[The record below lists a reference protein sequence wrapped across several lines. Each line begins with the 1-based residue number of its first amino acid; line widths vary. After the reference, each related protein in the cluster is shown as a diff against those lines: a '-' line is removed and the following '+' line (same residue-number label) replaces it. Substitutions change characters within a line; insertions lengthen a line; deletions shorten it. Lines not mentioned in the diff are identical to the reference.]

1 MVFPGMGM
9 GVKPEQIAKVQA
21 VSKFIKG
28 SIRVDYRENTIQLT
42 LSSDMENAKKLIPGM
57 MNQFAE
63 NLAVQLSSFFAIQGE
78 IVEVGKGEEVPE
90 KTD

>member
-21 VSKFIKG
+21 VSKLIKG
-28 SIRVDYRENTIQLT
+28 LIRINYPENTVQLI
-42 LSSDMENAKKLIPGM
+42 LSSDMEDAKKLIPGM
-57 MNQFAE
+57 MSQFAE

-78 IVEVGKGEEVPE
+78 IVEVGKSEEANKE
-90 KTD
+90 AG